1 MTDLALYFHIPFCRR
16 RCCYCSF
23 ASTAGREA
31 DIPNYI
37 QAIINEIGLRRRR
50 QTQVKTIYFGGGT
63 PSLLTIPQVKKILA
77 AVRENYAVAK
87 NAEIT
92 LEANPGTIDDNY
104 LHLLREGGVNRLSIG
119 MQSLDDAE
127 LKFLE
132 RVHTVAEAI
141 ESIGGARRAGFTNLS
156 LDFIYGVPGRKNG
169 QWSAMLKNIIDL
181 KAEHLSLYALSLEE
195 GTALAGAA
203 ERGEVAIPDPDT
215 TAQEYELA
223 CILLE
228 QAGYRQYEISNWARP
243 GYKSRHNLTYWTGGD
258 YIGLGWGA
266 HSFLGGARYT
276 GTDDLDGY
284 LETLGARRLNEQRAE
299 KLEPAVALGEAMMLG
314 LRLNVGVG
322 MDDIKAR
329 FKIDL
334 QEHFRAEIAE
344 LAALGLVEWQEG
356 RLKLTLRGRLLGNE
370 VFIRF
375 LP

>member
-16 RCCYCSF
+16 RCYYCSF

-37 QAIINEIGLRRRR
+37 QAIINEISLRRRR
-50 QTQVKTIYFGGGT
+50 QTRVATIYFGGGT

-92 LEANPGTIDDNY
+92 LEVNPGTIDDNY
-104 LHLLREGGVNRLSIG
+104 LHLLRESGVNRLSIG

-141 ESIGGARRAGFTNLS
+141 ESIREARRAGFTNLS

-169 QWSAMLKNIIDL
+169 QWRAMLKNIIDL

-195 GTALAGAA
+195 DTALAGAV
-203 ERGEVAIPDPDT
+203 ERGEVTTPDPDT

-223 CILLE
+223 CTLLE

-243 GYKSRHNLTYWTGGD
+243 GYESRHNLTYWTGGD
-258 YIGLGWGA
+258 YLGLGWGA
-266 HSFLGGARYT
+266 HSFLGGVRYA

-284 LETLGARRLNEQRAE
+284 LKTLGVRRLNEQKAE

-314 LRLNVGVG
+314 LRLNAGVGV
-322 MDDIKAR
+322 DDIKAR

-344 LAALGLVEWQEG
+344 LTALGLVEWQEG